1 VRARESEYV
10 LCNPLRIRAFTV
22 HWLDFPELV
31 LPLPWALPGY
41 LPALVAK
48 ISTVLAKISPIV
60 MKLFAVGA
68 QFRAPSLRRIFV
80 AAFDCLN
87 QLSSVVSNA
96 RLISTDLGLVATDFL
111 PLIHYIAPLL
121 TDDGA
126 VGLGLGERIGC

>member
-1 VRARESEYV
+1 MPSPASRFRCCLRALQSTSS
-10 LCNPLRIRAFTV
+10 N
-22 HWLDFPELV
+22 FPELG
-31 LPLPWALPGY
+31 LPLPLAL
-41 LPALVAK
+41 LATLVAK
-48 ISTVLAKISPIV
+48 TSTVLPKISSV
-60 MKLFAVGA
+60 VTKLFSVGA